1 MKSVM
6 RSLARQRTR
15 MPPRA
20 IAAVYVVAGGFWIVL
35 SEMLLGAVAGKSP
48 VRGQLAVLTGWLFV
62 AATAGLLYGL
72 LRRHAVEVAETT
84 EAMEKLFET
93 AVQGIVV
100 SRRDGRIEQVN
111 AHAEALFG
119 YRRDELIGQSIELVL
134 PADGA
139 PGGAGVH
146 RPADPGGARVQRV
159 GRRKD
164 GTRFPVELSQSP
176 IRIGGTARVM
186 SVVTDLSARAR
197 GEEAVARL
205 ATIVESS
212 QDAII
217 SETLDGVVLTWNAG
231 AERIYAYSA
240 EEVVG
245 HSIAR
250 LIPPELPDELDSIL
264 EAIRR
269 EEDIAHY
276 ETVRVRKDGQRI
288 HVSLTISPIK
298 DANGRVVGASMIA
311 RDVTERVT
319 LERAAR
325 RAETLAALGT
335 LSAGIA
341 HEINNPIGI
350 LSSRLELMLE
360 GRRSLSP
367 ELREDLQMLHRNV
380 ERVGRITRSLLSAA
394 RQSPMERRPVDL
406 NTVVEESLMLV
417 GKQMSKDRIQIV
429 TALAPSLPKIRG
441 EPHTLQQVL
450 MNLLVNARDAM
461 PDGGTV
467 RIETSPVTGQE
478 EGVRLVVA
486 DTGPGIPA
494 DVLPRISEPFYTTKI
509 AGTGLGL
516 PLSYNIVR
524 EHGGRVEV
532 DSAAGRGTTFI
543 ITLPVDK
550 PDP

>member
-1 MKSVM
+1 MWRRV
-6 RSLARQRTR
+6 RRALARQRTR
-15 MPPRA
+15 GPLA
-20 IAAVYVVAGGFWIVL
+20 IAAVYVVVGGLWIVL
-35 SEMLLGAVAGKSP
+35 SEGLLGAVAGDRP
-48 VRGQLAVLTGWLFV
+48 MRGYLGILNGGLFV
-62 AATAGLLYGL
+62 AATGALLYVL
-72 LRRHAVEVAETT
+72 LRRHAIAVARTAET
-84 EAMEKLFET
+84 MEKVFET

-100 SRRDGRIEQVN
+100 SGRDGRIEQVN
-111 AHAEALFG
+111 GSAEALFG
-119 YRRDELIGQSIELVL
+119 YRRDELMGQSIELVL

-146 RPADPGGARVQRV
+146 LPAGPGDARVRRV

-164 GTRFPVELSQSP
+164 GTWFPVGLSQSAV
-176 IRIGGTARVM
+176 RIGETERVM
-186 SVVTDLSARAR
+186 SFLTDISARIR

-217 SETLDGVVLTWNAG
+217 SESLDGVILTWNAG
-231 AERIYAYSA
+231 AERIYGYAA

-245 HSIAR
+245 QSMAV
-250 LIPPELPDELDSIL
+250 LIPPELTEELNGIL

-288 HVSLTISPIK
+288 QVSLTISPLR
-298 DANGRVVGASMIA
+298 DAGGRVVGASMIA

-350 LSSRLELMLE
+350 LSSRLELME
-360 GRRSLSP
+360 GRQGLSP

-406 NTVVEESLMLV
+406 NTVVEESLVLV
-417 GKQMSKDRIQIV
+417 GTQMRKDRIQIA
-429 TALAPSLPKIRG
+429 TALDPSLPKIRG

-461 PDGGTV
+461 PDGGLV
-467 RIETSPVTGQE
+467 RIETSPVTGPE

-494 DVLPRISEPFYTTKI
+494 DVLPRISDPFYTTKT

-532 DSAAGRGTTFI
+532 DSAPGRGTTFI
-543 ITLPVDK
+543 ITLPVDQ
-550 PDP
+550 PDR

>member
-1 MKSVM
+1 M
-6 RSLARQRTR
+6 
-15 MPPRA
+15 PRA
-20 IAAVYVVAGGFWIVL
+20 IAAAYVVAGGLWIVL
-35 SEMLLGAVAGKSP
+35 SEGLLGAVAGDSP
-48 VRGQLAVLTGWLFV
+48 IRGYLAILQGWLLV
-62 AATAGLLYGL
+62 AATAGLLYVL
-72 LRRHAVEVAETT
+72 LRRYAVAVAETAET
-84 EAMEKLFET
+84 MEKLFEI
-93 AVQGIVV
+93 AVEGIVV
-100 SRRDGRIEQVN
+100 SGRDGRIEQVN
-111 AHAEALFG
+111 GHAEALFG
-119 YRRDELIGQSIELVL
+119 YRRDELVGESIELVL

-139 PGGAGVH
+139 PGAGVD
-146 RPADPGGARVQRV
+146 RPADPGDARVRRV

-164 GTRFPVELSQSP
+164 GTQFPVELSQSAV
-176 IRIGGTARVM
+176 RIGRTERVM
-186 SVVTDLSARAR
+186 SVVTDIGARTR
-197 GEEAVARL
+197 GEEAVVRL
-205 ATIVESS
+205 ASIVESS

-217 SETLDGVVLTWNAG
+217 SEALDGVILTWNVG
-231 AERIYAYSA
+231 AERIYGYSA
-240 EEVVG
+240 AEVVG
-245 HSIAR
+245 RSIAL

-269 EEDIAHY
+269 EEHIEHY

-288 HVSLTISPIK
+288 QMSLTISPIR
-298 DANGRVVGASMIA
+298 DAGGRVVGASMIA

-360 GRRSLSP
+360 GRRNLSP

-380 ERVGRITRSLLSAA
+380 ERVGRITRTLLSAA

-417 GKQMSKDRIQIV
+417 GRQMSKDRIQIV
-429 TALAPSLPKIRG
+429 TALDPNLPKIRG

-494 DVLPRISEPFYTTKI
+494 DVLPRISEPFYTTKT

-524 EHGGRVEV
+524 EHGGRVDVE
-532 DSAAGRGTTFI
+532 SAAGRGTTFI
-543 ITLPVDK
+543 ITLPVEK
-550 PDP
+550 PDR